1 MASNPE
7 EKSSV
12 EMQLDSDNV
21 LVSNI
26 DTLEESPQKLPS
38 DSHTGN
44 SIPWAE
50 SHTEPVIEAIPS
62 CSKRFVCE
70 EKKFI
75 IKSLKRQVRRWR
87 SRCMSLRKKV
97 CICNMDLYGVL

>member
-26 DTLEESPQKLPS
+26 DTLEESPQKLAS
-38 DSHTGN
+38 DSCTGN
-44 SIPWAE
+44 SIPLAE
-50 SHTEPVIEAIPS
+50 SHTESVTEAIPS
-62 CSKRFVCE
+62 CSKNVVCE
-70 EKKFI
+70 EKNLI
-75 IKSLKRQVRRWR
+75 IKSLKRQVRLWR
-87 SRCMSLRKKV
+87 SRCISLRKKV
-97 CICNMDLYGVL
+97 CI

>member
-1 MASNPE
+1 MASYPE

-12 EMQLDSDNV
+12 ELQLDTDNI

-26 DTLEESPQKLPS
+26 DTFDERPEKLVS
-38 DSHTGN
+38 DSYTRN
-44 SIPWAE
+44 SIQWAE
-50 SHTEPVIEAIPS
+50 SHTESFTETIPS

-70 EKKFI
+70 EKNLI

-97 CICNMDLYGVL
+97 CI

>member
-26 DTLEESPQKLPS
+26 DTLEESPHKLAS
-38 DSHTGN
+38 DSYTGN
-44 SIPWAE
+44 SIPWEE
-50 SHTEPVIEAIPS
+50 SHTESFTEAIPS

-70 EKKFI
+70 EKNLI
-75 IKSLKRQVRRWR
+75 VKSLKRQVRRWR
-87 SRCMSLRKKV
+87 SRCMSLRKQA
-97 CICNMDLYGVL
+97 CI

>member
-1 MASNPE
+1 MASYPE

-12 EMQLDSDNV
+12 EMQLASDNV

-26 DTLEESPQKLPS
+26 DTLEESLEELAS
-38 DSHTGN
+38 DSYTRN
-44 SIPWAE
+44 SIQWAE
-50 SHTEPVIEAIPS
+50 SHTESFTEAIPS

-70 EKKFI
+70 KKNLI

-87 SRCMSLRKKV
+87 SRCISLRKKV
-97 CICNMDLYGVL
+97 CI